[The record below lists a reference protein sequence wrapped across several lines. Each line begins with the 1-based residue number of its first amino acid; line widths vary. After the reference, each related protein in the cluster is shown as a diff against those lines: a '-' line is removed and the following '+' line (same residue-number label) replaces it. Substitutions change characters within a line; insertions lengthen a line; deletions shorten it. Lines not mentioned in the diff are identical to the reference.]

1 MVGRETASQM
11 ASASRA
17 SFLPPRTYGPHILR
31 GNQAHL
37 VTQSRQGARPIVRA
51 VTGFDADEAAFDLS
65 EIRPDV
71 STPETPLND
80 RASVIVHAMHLEHVF
95 RDIKTD
101 GGDGHHVLL
110 VG

>member
-1 MVGRETASQM
+1 
-11 ASASRA
+11 
-17 SFLPPRTYGPHILR
+17 
-31 GNQAHL
+31 
-37 VTQSRQGARPIVRA
+37 

-71 STPETPLND
+71 SPPETPLND
-80 RASVIVHAMHLEHVF
+80 RASAIVHAMHLEHVF

-110 VG
+110 VGSAVCRLPEQESIPSASE